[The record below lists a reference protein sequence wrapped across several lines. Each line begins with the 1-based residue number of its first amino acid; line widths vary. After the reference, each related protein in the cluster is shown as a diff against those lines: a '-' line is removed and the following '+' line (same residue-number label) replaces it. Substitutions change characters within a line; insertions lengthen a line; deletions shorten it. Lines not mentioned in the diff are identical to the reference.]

1 LEEAFGALDALL
13 EQEALSESFCVW
25 MRIGLRDAGGI
36 EGLRGQRDALCD
48 KALKCLESRLQ
59 ALPEEVW
66 AWQAWAFLR
75 ARRLDPIVPRAMTQ
89 GEVRTLGLG
98 PYPPPGAWVALY
110 EEAVEQ
116 RRWEDIPAW
125 LLPILNTDLDSAQA
139 QPPSWFKDPRVQE
152 RFQQGIPLL
161 VSSMLKAG
169 KAEALSGFLVRCSAL
184 GVRGLRLAETKAR
197 VPEDQKTTF
206 RTLLEALE

>member
-1 LEEAFGALDALL
+1 
-13 EQEALSESFCVW
+13 
-25 MRIGLRDAGGI
+25 
-36 EGLRGQRDALCD
+36 
-48 KALKCLESRLQ
+48 
-59 ALPEEVW
+59 
-66 AWQAWAFLR
+66 
-75 ARRLDPIVPRAMTQ
+75 
-89 GEVRTLGLG
+89 
-98 PYPPPGAWVALY
+98 LY